1 MATMAPVRTGTMTG
15 AMQRS
20 THSLRHKARTRI
32 GPQRHAA
39 AGRAKA
45 RRYSSHAGEI
55 ALIHSDFAHR
65 FHLAM
70 QEVCAATR
78 VAMMQR
84 LNSEKKAA
92 LTRVWLLSATE
103 ANAVRTERYAARK
116 LRQVFR
122 IGSHGCCARQRIDL
136 PEHPKVR
143 RQIQMVRIKPT
154 R

>member
-1 MATMAPVRTGTMTG
+1 MAPMAPIRTGTMTG
-15 AMQRS
+15 AMQGS

-32 GPQRHAA
+32 APQRRTA
-39 AGRAKA
+39 AGRASA

-70 QEVCAATR
+70 QQVCVTTR

-84 LNSEKKAA
+84 LESEKREA

-103 ANAVRTERYAARK
+103 AQAVRVERAVTRN
-116 LRQVFR
+116 LRRGFR
-122 IGSHGCCARQRIDL
+122 MASAGCCTRGV
-136 PEHPKVR
+136 VR
-143 RQIQMVRIKPT
+143 RTPLRRPSASSLLRPSLK
-154 R
+154 